1 VALARLGIDREFL
14 REYAKLERPVQQRV
28 MEVFTKFD
36 EATHAGLHLEKVNKA
51 RDDRFRTI
59 RINDF
64 YRGVVLAPDSGDTY
78 TLLTVLPHDN
88 AYAWAQR
95 RQASV
100 NAATGRIEIR
110 DVAAI
115 DDTLPELSRH
125 AERVPE
131 RLFQAH
137 KDAELRRLGIDDK
150 TLEFA
155 RALTDVSQ
163 LEAARGFLPQSQYDV
178 LFGLAAGFTPEQVWT
193 EIGADIAAARF
204 DTEDVSAA
212 VRRTPERVVLVDGPD
227 ELMEIFRRPLDLWR
241 IYLHPAQHQV
251 AHARYKGSAQV
262 TGGPGTGK
270 TVVVLHRARELAR
283 RREGKILVTT
293 FTATLA
299 ASLEAGLAL
308 LVELPAERARIDV
321 RNVDQ
326 VAYQIFSER
335 YGRPAILTQQEERRI
350 WQRVVRRLRLPFTD
364 AFLSDEWRQVVLAR
378 EVTRASDYLEAK
390 RSGRG
395 RRLGVRQKAEVWQA
409 ISEFQTELRQAGVWT
424 YEMICD
430 EAARLLRGRTDR
442 PYRHVL
448 VDEAQDFSPSQ
459 WRLLRATVAEGS
471 DDVFLVG
478 DAHQRIYQNR
488 VSLRD
493 VGIRVTGRSSRLTV
507 NYRTTAEIL
516 AWSLGM
522 LTGERIDDMDGGL
535 QTVTGYR
542 SDVHGERPILRG
554 AADQGR
560 ELANLAA
567 QVRRWLDAGVRP
579 GELGIAVRTRQ
590 DAKAL
595 IPVLTANRIPAQLLG
610 RSLDTG
616 DSVAVGTMHRMKGLE
631 FRCVA
636 VVGVTEG
643 QVPPPNTVTPL
654 TEDESAH
661 QRDQQREKCLLFV
674 ACTRAREQLYLSWH
688 STPSRYLTP
697 LLEGFER

>member
-1 VALARLGIDREFL
+1 MGRLGIDKEFL
-14 REYAKLERPVQQRV
+14 REYARLERPVQQRV
-28 MEVFTKFD
+28 MEVFSKFE
-36 EATHAGLHLEKVNKA
+36 EATHAGLHLEKVNNA

-78 TLLTVLPHDN
+78 TLLTVLPHDR

-110 DVAAI
+110 DVVAI
-115 DDTLPELSRH
+115 DDTLPELSRQ
-125 AERVPE
+125 AERMPE

-137 KDAELRRLGIDDK
+137 KDAELRRLGIDDM
-150 TLEFA
+150 TLKFA

-163 LEAARGFLPQSQYDV
+163 LEGARGFLPQSQYDV
-178 LFGLAAGFTPEQVWT
+178 LLGLAAGLTAEQVWA
-193 EIGADIAAARF
+193 EIGADIAAGRF
-204 DTEDVSAA
+204 DTDDVSAA

-227 ELMEIFRRPLDLWR
+227 ELMEVFRRPIDLWR
-241 IYLHPAQHQV
+241 IYLHPTQHHV
-251 AHARYKGSAQV
+251 AHVRYKGSAQV

-270 TVVVLHRARELAR
+270 TVAVLHRARELAR
-283 RREGKILVTT
+283 RGEGRILVTT

-299 ASLEAGLAL
+299 TSLDAGLAL
-308 LVELPAERARIDV
+308 LIDLPAERARIDV

-326 VAYQIFSER
+326 IAHQIFSER
-335 YGRPAILTQQEERRI
+335 YGRPSILSPQDERQI
-350 WQRVVRRLRLPFTD
+350 WQRITRRLRLPFTD
-364 AFLSDEWRQVVLAR
+364 SFLSEEWRQVVLAR
-378 EVTRASDYLEAK
+378 EVTGASDYLEAK

-395 RRLGVRQKAEVWQA
+395 RRLGTRQKAEVWQA

-430 EAARLLRGRTDR
+430 EAARLLRSRSDR

-459 WRLLRATVAEGS
+459 WRLLRATVPEGP
-471 DDVFLVG
+471 DDIFLAG
-478 DAHQRIYQNR
+478 DTHQRIYNHR

-493 VGIRVTGRSSRLTV
+493 VGIRVTGRSTRLTV

-535 QTVTGYR
+535 QSVAGYR
-542 SDVHGERPILRG
+542 SDVHGEIPVLCG
-554 AADQGR
+554 TADRGR
-560 ELANLAA
+560 EFASLAA
-567 QVRRWLDAGVRP
+567 QVQRWLDAGVRP
-579 GELGIAVRTRQ
+579 GEIGIAARTKQ
-590 DAKAL
+590 YAEAL
-595 IPVLTANRIPAQLLG
+595 LPTLASNRIPAQLLG
-610 RSLDTG
+610 RSLDTR
-616 DSVAVGTMHRMKGLE
+616 DCVAVGTMHRMKGLE

-636 VVGVTEG
+636 VVGVTERW
-643 QVPPPNTVTPL
+643 VPPSNAVTPVAD
-654 TEDESAH
+654 DETTH
-661 QRDQQREKCLLFV
+661 RHDVQREKCLLFV
-674 ACTRAREQLYLSWH
+674 ACTRAREQLYVSWH
-688 STPSRYLTP
+688 GTPSRFLDVSST
-697 LLEGFER
+697 LKGD